1 MPSMVSSV
9 PAIFVR
15 SSEKRSSF
23 FSFGQ
28 LQVYVIGCWNVDIGD
43 NLVGEQGERSYYSTV
58 KA

>member
-1 MPSMVSSV
+1 MVSSV

-43 NLVGEQGERSYYSTV
+43 NLVGEQGEHSYYSTV